1 MSYSPALIVHICGGS
16 LGLLSGT
23 AAMSFRKGSPRHVL
37 TGKVF
42 VASMLT
48 MAVVAVYLAIARHQ
62 PNNISGGILTFY
74 LIGTAWLT
82 ARRRDG
88 ETSRFD
94 WVALLIPLT
103 VGSLTWMSGIEKM
116 RTPGPPKDGVPS
128 GMHFFLG
135 SAALL

>member
-1 MSYSPALIVHICGGS
+1 MTGGRGRWGETTGQQSTYLFPRRAPRRIQEGPMSYSPILAVHICAGS

-74 LIGTAWLT
+74 LIGTAWL
-82 ARRRDG
+82 
-88 ETSRFD
+88 
-94 WVALLIPLT
+94 
-103 VGSLTWMSGIEKM
+103 
-116 RTPGPPKDGVPS
+116 
-128 GMHFFLG
+128 
-135 SAALL
+135 

>member
-1 MSYSPALIVHICGGS
+1 MTRSSPSIVIFFFFNDTATTEIYTLSLHDALPISNPRIYLREGPMSYSPILAVHICAGS

-62 PNNISGGILTFY
+62 PNNISGG
-74 LIGTAWLT
+74 
-82 ARRRDG
+82 
-88 ETSRFD
+88 
-94 WVALLIPLT
+94 ALNLYFI
-103 VGSLTWMSGIEKM
+103 
-116 RTPGPPKDGVPS
+116 RT
-128 GMHFFLG
+128 GMLDAQRQG
-135 SAALL
+135 